1 MGYLSVE
8 NRQGLEQITMG
19 VLSTSS
25 FHHLFP
31 GKTKLKH
38 ISVAILGKF
47 KTYNKGERK

>member
-1 MGYLSVE
+1 MGYLSE
-8 NRQGLEQITMG
+8 YRQGMEQITMG
-19 VLSTSS
+19 VLSTTS

-38 ISVAILGKF
+38 ISVVILGKC